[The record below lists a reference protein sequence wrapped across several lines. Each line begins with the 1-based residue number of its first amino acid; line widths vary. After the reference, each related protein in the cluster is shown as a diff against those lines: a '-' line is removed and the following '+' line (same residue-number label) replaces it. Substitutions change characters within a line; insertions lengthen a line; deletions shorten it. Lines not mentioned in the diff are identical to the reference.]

1 MPPLLSIVV
10 VNVCLY
16 VYLLAKTMR
25 LARDGYVFWSWKEGG
40 RPKLSAI
47 SGGWAVRTGTV
58 EGAAVED
65 GAHNVR
71 STNQL
76 EAGSAIGLKCCV
88 VLKAAVMSRRS
99 TTVMEGRE
107 IRRERDGY
115 DGGSDG
121 MNKKKKKKF

>member
-25 LARDGYVFWSWKEGG
+25 LARYVFWSWKEGG

-58 EGAAVED
+58 DGAAVED

-88 VLKAAVMSRRS
+88 VLKQR
-99 TTVMEGRE
+99 
-107 IRRERDGY
+107 
-115 DGGSDG
+115 
-121 MNKKKKKKF
+121 